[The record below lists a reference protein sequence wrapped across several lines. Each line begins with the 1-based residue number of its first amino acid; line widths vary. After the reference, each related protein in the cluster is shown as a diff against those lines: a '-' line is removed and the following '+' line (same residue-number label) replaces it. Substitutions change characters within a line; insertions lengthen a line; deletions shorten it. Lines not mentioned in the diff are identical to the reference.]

1 MTAPREARSNRMKE
15 DTMLIERRRRSVGL
29 GSGRVAVALSSAA
42 LAVALL
48 GVIPLGSAGGTAVEL
63 ARGSMIESPSANPK
77 ASRGPR
83 GPRGRRGARGPQ
95 GIPGAQGERG
105 LQGERGPQGDGGSQG
120 QRGAQG
126 ERGPA
131 GTAIAARVRS
141 LREATTSDPF
151 QTTTWPLTGNIWTQR
166 SGETDLLFGEIE
178 VRLPSACEPQDQYG
192 AYAYVNVLID
202 GEFVGSA
209 YVGFYQGSANRTQ
222 RIGLS
227 FYPLAGLMAPESD
240 QAHVVSARVT
250 DSCKGADQNF
260 TFKSLRLDI
269 VSVS

>member
-1 MTAPREARSNRMKE
+1 MKE

-29 GSGRVAVALSSAA
+29 GSGRVTVALSSAA

-63 ARGSMIESPSANPK
+63 ARGSMIELPSANPK

-105 LQGERGPQGDGGSQG
+105 
-120 QRGAQG
+120 
-126 ERGPA
+126 PA

-151 QTTTWPLTGNIWTQR
+151 LTTTWPLTGNIWTQR

-178 VRLPSACEPQDQYG
+178 VRLPSACEPQDQYR

-209 YVGFYQGSANRTQ
+209 YVGFYEGSANRTQ

-227 FYPLAGLMAPESD
+227 FYPLAGLMAPE
-240 QAHVVSARVT
+240 
-250 DSCKGADQNF
+250 
-260 TFKSLRLDI
+260 
-269 VSVS
+269 